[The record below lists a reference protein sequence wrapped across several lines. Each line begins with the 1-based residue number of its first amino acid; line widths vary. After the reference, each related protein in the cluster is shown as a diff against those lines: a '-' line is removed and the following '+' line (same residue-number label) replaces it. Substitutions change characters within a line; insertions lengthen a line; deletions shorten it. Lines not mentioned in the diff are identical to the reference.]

1 IPPCVGRRRRNNVAV
16 KKCCYGWHSERQ
28 GGGKRRTRLGRMYAG
43 AASHTAKPPAT
54 RNRRLCLLPVLCSL
68 ERIHCPGVELWS
80 VAKRRSQ
87 VRPRSIRP
95 RTLAFEGLCG
105 HRHGL
110 ISAATTP
117 AAWRYSPRSAAL
129 RRV

>member
-1 IPPCVGRRRRNNVAV
+1 MKRLGVT
-16 KKCCYGWHSERQ
+16 STDQ

-43 AASHTAKPPAT
+43 RGFSHSKAAGHTKPTA
-54 RNRRLCLLPVLCSL
+54 LPSLVLCSL
-68 ERIHCPGVELWS
+68 ESAGFELWS
-80 VAKRRSQ
+80 VAKRKSDQ
-87 VRPRSIRP
+87 GSIRP

-117 AAWRYSPRSAAL
+117 AAWRYSPRSGRAERCL
-129 RRV
+129 IEMIVFSPRKV